1 MKRIIFMLAI
11 SMVFNFTYA
20 QRNTSGSP
28 EYKITLSSSKVEYA
42 LGEEIFISVE
52 YYNGSDS
59 VWKLYRPD
67 SSFYN
72 SLNYRNILWRTE
84 EIWSGYAFNKSKFIN
99 IDPDCPECG
108 FAVALTG
115 GVIQIKPKQ
124 KYSFE
129 TELMEG
135 QKDHAWIL
143 PGKYL
148 VEYYDGYEAIQ
159 SDTIEICLKF
169 TEKSVDFLLKRLLD
183 EKENRSNVEWI
194 VKLLNDIYP
203 DIMNYQYQHKD
214 NTISYTDEQTEN
226 NRKLLE
232 DFKLYWE
239 QNKYTKVM
247 LEKIHKVNTDLR
259 KYYFIDMR
267 RAKQS
272 GKGCINYD

>member
-1 MKRIIFMLAI
+1 MLAI
-11 SMVFNFTYA
+11 CMVCSFTYA
-20 QRNTSGSP
+20 QKKTPGSP
-28 EYKITLSSSKVEYA
+28 HYNISLTINNKEYS
-42 LGEEIFISVE
+42 LGEPVWVNVE

-59 VWKLYRPD
+59 VWRLYRPD

-115 GVIQIKPKQ
+115 GVIQINPKQ

-143 PGKYL
+143 PGKYFIR
-148 VEYYDGYEAIQ
+148 YRDGYEALQ

-183 EKENRSNVEWI
+183 EKENRSNVEWV
-194 VKLLNDIYP
+194 VKLLSDIYP

>member
-1 MKRIIFMLAI
+1 MLAI

-20 QRNTSGSP
+20 QRNTPGSP

-115 GVIQIKPKQ
+115 GVIQINPKQ

-143 PGKYL
+143 PGKYFIR
-148 VEYYDGYEAIQ
+148 YRDGYEALQ

-183 EKENRSNVEWI
+183 EKENRSNVEWV
-194 VKLLNDIYP
+194 VKLLSDIYP

-247 LEKIHKVNTDLR
+247 LEKISKVNTDLR